1 VFLPFFKADFEEL
14 MRVEGDQ
21 TKRQPDGRP
30 GLEQSRAAAQ
40 AWPRLAGY
48 AISAFLSMLV
58 LTMALAG
65 DLGWRGGTA
74 DPAWPPLRLTR
85 PMLGVLLTL
94 LVLLAPAGVALR
106 QAFKPHLRSGLER
119 PSGAQLPAWCC
130 FVLGI
135 ATCALVFPGLADQ
148 AIQPLAVI
156 QALLLTAFAVHSI
169 LGNGAWLNLG
179 HVGLASRAAVST
191 VSLAVLVSVYWS
203 LTDAVRPG
211 GSAASP
217 GATVRAWALTVL
229 VVGLLVELTAASVYI
244 AGGRPY
250 RTDYA
255 PAKNVLQDLFHLT
268 LLWFVLGWLPQFVL
282 TNIPASTD
290 ERWAAIGTI
299 LAGFLLLFGPA
310 FLWILENNDTHV
322 ERQRRVRKVPPRGVL
337 AQLHDANSSTDR
349 IRTLRSRIIHLIRSL
364 RHPNA
369 KPDKAA
375 AEEAFL
381 IRLSGHTA
389 VQNTLALSLAGIS
402 VIGTVGVSAGLTPN
416 ATGLATLSTSSD
428 PQAQGEPSDTD
439 GSAAPV

>member
-1 VFLPFFKADFEEL
+1 VLFI
-14 MRVEGDQ
+14 
-21 TKRQPDGRP
+21 P
-30 GLEQSRAAAQ
+30 GL
-40 AWPRLAGY
+40 P
-48 AISAFLSMLV
+48 
-58 LTMALAG
+58 
-65 DLGWRGGTA
+65 D
-74 DPAWPPLRLTR
+74 
-85 PMLGVLLTL
+85 
-94 LVLLAPAGVALR
+94 
-106 QAFKPHLRSGLER
+106 H
-119 PSGAQLPAWCC
+119 
-130 FVLGI
+130 
-135 ATCALVFPGLADQ
+135 
-148 AIQPLAVI
+148 AIQPLAVV
-156 QALLLTAFAVHSI
+156 QALLITAFAVQSI

-179 HVGLASRAAVST
+179 HVGSASRAAIST
-191 VSLAVLVSVYWS
+191 VSLAVLIGIYWS

-217 GATVRAWALTVL
+217 GATVRAWALTVV
-229 VVGLLVELTAASVYI
+229 VVGLLVELTAAAVYV

-282 TNIPASTD
+282 TNIPASAD

-322 ERQRRVRKVPPRGVL
+322 ERQRRVRKVSPVGAL
-337 AQLHDANSSTDR
+337 AQLRDADSSTDR
-349 IRTLRSRIIHLIRSL
+349 IRTLRSRIIQLVRSV

-369 KPDKAA
+369 EADEAADK
-375 AEEAFL
+375 EAFL

-416 ATGLATLSTSSD
+416 ATGLAALSTATDAQPEKPPPDSD
-428 PQAQGEPSDTD
+428 RQ
-439 GSAAPV
+439 AAPV